1 MDKSI
6 TGKIKRYLTL
16 KKIKGY
22 KIIDGWISPDEAC
35 GLYTIAKKLNA
46 NATIVEIGSWQ
57 GKSTYCLAKG
67 LKNGKIN
74 AIDPFNGY
82 AGATDLENKLIY
94 QELGKEKDLLNI
106 FRSNMKML
114 GVNEK
119 IIVKKGFSADFGNDF
134 DKIDFLFI
142 DGDHSIEGCKSD
154 YKLYGDKVVTGGFI
168 GFHDYYENRPELGP
182 TYVVNNLVQ
191 NDGFEFYALYDS
203 LWLGIKKR

>member
-46 NATIVEIGSWQ
+46 NA
-57 GKSTYCLAKG
+57 
-67 LKNGKIN
+67 N